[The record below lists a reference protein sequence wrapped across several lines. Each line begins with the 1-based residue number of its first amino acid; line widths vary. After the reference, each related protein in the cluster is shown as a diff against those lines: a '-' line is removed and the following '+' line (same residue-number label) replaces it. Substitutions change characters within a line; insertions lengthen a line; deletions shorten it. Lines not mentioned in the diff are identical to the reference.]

1 MKDNLK
7 YFALLLILFLVVNCA
22 GILLRQEFELIYSS
36 GELFTLSL
44 AIATISAVALVI
56 FFRGR
61 KREEKEQVMY
71 SFVALSIKFLLELF
85 LALAWFVIAK
95 KTSITYV
102 ILFFVIYLTFSMLS
116 IGFILKALKE
126 KSL

>member
-22 GILLRQEFELIYSS
+22 GILLRKEFELIFSS

-102 ILFFVIYLTFSMLS
+102 ILFFVLYLTFSMVS
-116 IGFILKALKE
+116 IGIILKALKG
-126 KSL
+126 KCL